1 MGNIEWQ
8 DQQADV
14 HAKDEEEDKVKRNQK
29 PVIESCWVWQQKGSV
44 RCSLV
49 LRLHHPQTQSY
60 TRVPLAP
67 SCLPLEF
74 PKYPTSLVCLST
86 VCTLISQGV
95 YFGFCNIIFCVQFI
109 KLKAFPFG
117 KLFSLF
123 EY

>member
-44 RCSLV
+44 RSSLV
-49 LRLHHPQTQSY
+49 LRIHQPQTQSY

-67 SCLPLEF
+67 SLPPLESS
-74 PKYPTSLVCLST
+74 KYPTSLVCLST
-86 VCTLISQGV
+86 M
-95 YFGFCNIIFCVQFI
+95 CV
-109 KLKAFPFG
+109 L
-117 KLFSLF
+117 S
-123 EY
+123 